1 MRAIGPYSAS
11 SLFAIS
17 ISRQLVGGELI
28 WIVLFILGVLGS
40 FVTSRI
46 RSLETKEEAEE
57 RTGILIDEEDE
68 ERH

>member
-1 MRAIGPYSAS
+1 M
-11 SLFAIS
+11 
-17 ISRQLVGGELI
+17 I

-57 RTGILIDEEDE
+57 RTGILIVEGDE